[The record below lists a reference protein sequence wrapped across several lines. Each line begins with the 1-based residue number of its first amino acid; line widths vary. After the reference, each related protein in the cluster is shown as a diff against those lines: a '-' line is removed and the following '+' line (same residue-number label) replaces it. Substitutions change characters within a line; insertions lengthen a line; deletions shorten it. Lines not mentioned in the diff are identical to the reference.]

1 MILDAKKK
9 DEIGK
14 LIIQTCKTFGISALI
29 FKTKIDGYHFNIIFD
44 KDEE

>member
-1 MILDAKKK
+1 MKMDAKKK

-29 FKTKIDGYHFNIIFD
+29 FKVKGDGYHFDILF
-44 KDEE
+44 EE